1 MDFLMKYNITEK
13 DILEIKNSN
22 SKGIINNII
31 VNQKNVCEIIEYL
44 QELGVNKEVVKNL
57 FMNQV
62 GIFFKTKEEL
72 VLAFDEYEMDSII
85 KSLNYDV
92 NTLDLIEFN

>member
-44 QELGVNKEVVKNL
+44 QGLGIKDEVIKKL
-57 FMNQV
+57 LMNQI
-62 GIFFKTKEEL
+62 GIFFKNKEEL
-72 VLAFDEYEMDSII
+72 VLAFDEYEIDSIV

-92 NTLDLIEFN
+92 NTFDMIEF